1 MRVLRMFQDEGNL
14 PRAVDPRNQLQV
26 VAQPVNGQ
34 FLQLL
39 RRPGIR
45 LDDGRRALEPK
56 MAFELDGE
64 CIDLEEGGLADDS
77 PEGFDPLH
85 VMRVVPENQAQ
96 LQIGP
101 VRDLTLPQDHALRSG
116 TTVWFRANRADA
128 EAPVARSCNTARA
141 PVAVKFGQT
150 IAASNEAAS
159 TARGNSATTRRQ
171 RQSIRRFIQ

>member
-1 MRVLRMFQDEGNL
+1 
-14 PRAVDPRNQLQV
+14 
-26 VAQPVNGQ
+26 
-34 FLQLL
+34 
-39 RRPGIR
+39 
-45 LDDGRRALEPK
+45 
-56 MAFELDGE
+56 
-64 CIDLEEGGLADDS
+64 
-77 PEGFDPLH
+77 